1 MKALQFSIILVAT
14 ILLDSC
20 GCGICA
26 FERTDWPLYLY
37 LQKGQ
42 DTIILDLKP
51 SYLGLG
57 VNSPFPKVYQDSIDK
72 LLSKNYKIIERG
84 NLTTI
89 GNKCDDI
96 NTTYAGVKQH
106 IIVRDDCK

>member
-1 MKALQFSIILVAT
+1 MKALQFSIILAAT

-26 FERTDWPLYLY
+26 FERTDWPLAITFV
-37 LQKGQ
+37 KNQ
-42 DTIILDLKP
+42 DTIYSFFNPD
-51 SYLGLG
+51 YLGQG
-57 VNSPFPKVYQDSIDK
+57 IHFPKVYQDSIDN
-72 LLSKNYKIIERG
+72 LLSKNYKIISRR
-84 NLTTI
+84 NLVKT

-96 NTTYAGVKQH
+96 NSVYAEVKQY